1 MTTRDSAALTLEL
14 RRELARVERTVPAG
28 GQSDER
34 DELLLALQR
43 ISDGS
48 YGICTQC
55 AGRIPKARLEVMPAT
70 QRCAACAGVRGAPG
84 AAIAR

>member
-1 MTTRDSAALTLEL
+1 MTARDSAALALEL
-14 RRELARVERTVPAG
+14 RRELARVERALPDG

-34 DELLLALQR
+34 DELLQALQR

-55 AGRIPKARLEVMPAT
+55 ARRIPKARLEVMPAT
-70 QRCAACAGVRGAPG
+70 QRCAACAGVRSAPG
-84 AAIAR
+84 TAFAR